1 MQDSLESYVVQL
13 LRDKGVPDSEWGTQS
28 IEFQKVFDRVSN
40 FIDQTVFDALSE
52 DGKEKVREA
61 KSTEANSDKQ
71 DDGELVERLLIENGV
86 DPETILKD
94 ALIKFRE
101 EYLEEA

>member
-52 DGKEKVREA
+52 DGKE
-61 KSTEANSDKQ
+61 
-71 DDGELVERLLIENGV
+71 
-86 DPETILKD
+86 
-94 ALIKFRE
+94 
-101 EYLEEA
+101 